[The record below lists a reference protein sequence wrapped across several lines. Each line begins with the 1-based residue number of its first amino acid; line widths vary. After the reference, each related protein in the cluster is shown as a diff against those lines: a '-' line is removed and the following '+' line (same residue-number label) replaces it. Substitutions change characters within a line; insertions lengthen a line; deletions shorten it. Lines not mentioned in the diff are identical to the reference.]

1 MHRILVVD
9 DEPGVR
15 HSFRKLLE
23 NEYLVDTAGDAASAF
38 EKIEAACPDLVF
50 MDIKM
55 PGISGM
61 EALRNIKESY
71 PDVPVVM
78 MTAYGD
84 TQKVIE
90 TIRMGAYDY
99 LVKPLR
105 AENVRDVIAKGLR
118 ARRVLKRSDFTVLGA
133 ETASEESLIVGNS
146 EKMIEV
152 YKLIG
157 QLAYADVTVLVQGES
172 GTGKEL
178 VARAIHRNSRRA
190 KAPFLVVNCAA
201 LPEALLESELFGYD
215 RGAFTGA
222 TDRGKPGKFEVCNGG
237 TFLLDEIGDMSLVT
251 QAKVLRVLQ
260 DGQFQKVGGVED
272 IKVDV
277 RILAAT
283 NKNLEREIE
292 KGRFR
297 EDLFHRLNV
306 VTIHAPALR
315 ERKEDIPDLVKF
327 IIRRFNTQLGVE
339 IKGYAPEFVD
349 ALQAYDWPGNVR
361 ELENV
366 LKKAM
371 VVCQT
376 NILSLDDCHLPKET
390 GTKDHGT
397 DIPAELVSADLA
409 DVAQRYL
416 RQKFTSSEHPF
427 DEVVR
432 EVEKGL
438 IERALQMTG
447 GNQVRASH
455 LLGIARTTLRKKI
468 HDYGITES

>member
-1 MHRILVVD
+1 MYHILVVD

-23 NEYLVDTAGDAASAF
+23 NEYRVDTAEDAATALDT
-38 EKIEAACPDLVF
+38 IAAACPDLVF
-50 MDIKM
+50 MDIRM

-61 EALRNIKESY
+61 EALERIKESY
-71 PDVPVVM
+71 PDVPVIM

-90 TIRMGAYDY
+90 AIRMGAYDY

-105 AENVRDVIAKGLR
+105 ADNVLDVIAKALR
-118 ARRVLKRSDFTVLGA
+118 ARRVLKRSDFTVL
-133 ETASEESLIVGNS
+133 ETEAAGEDNLIIGNS

-157 QLAYADVTVLVQGES
+157 QLAHADVTVLIQGES

-178 VARAIHRNSRRA
+178 VARAIHQHSRRSN
-190 KAPFLVVNCAA
+190 APFLVVNCAA
-201 LPEALLESELFGYD
+201 LPETLLESELFGYE

-222 TDRGKPGKFEVCNGG
+222 TDKGKPGKFEVCNGG

-260 DGQFQKVGGVED
+260 DGRFQKVGGIED
-272 IKVDV
+272 IQVDV

-283 NKNLEREIE
+283 NKYLDAEIAT
-292 KGRFR
+292 GGFR

-306 VTIHAPALR
+306 VTITVPALR
-315 ERKEDIPDLVKF
+315 ERKDDIPALVNF
-327 IIRRFNTQLGVE
+327 MIRRFNAQLGVN

-390 GTKDHGT
+390 GTRDRET
-397 DIPAELVSADLA
+397 ATPMALV
-409 DVAQRYL
+409 DVAHRYMRQRFSY
-416 RQKFTSSEHPF
+416 SEHPF
-427 DEVVR
+427 DDVVR

-468 HDYGITES
+468 ADYGIAGS

>member
-9 DEPGVR
+9 DEPGVC

-23 NEYLVDTAGDAASAF
+23 HEYLVDTAEDAASAL

-55 PGISGM
+55 PGISGI
-61 EALRNIKESY
+61 EALQNIKESH

-78 MTAYGD
+78 MTAHSD

-90 TIRMGAYDY
+90 TIHMGAYDY

-105 AENVRDVIAKGLR
+105 AENVKDVITKGLR
-118 ARRVLKRSDFTVLGA
+118 ARRVLKRSDFTVLGSK
-133 ETASEESLIVGNS
+133 TAIDKSLIVGNS

-157 QLAYADVTVLVQGES
+157 QLAYADVTVLIQGES

-190 KAPFLVVNCAA
+190 DAPFLVVNCAA

-272 IKVDV
+272 VKVDV

-283 NKNLEREIE
+283 NKNLEQEIV

-306 VTIHAPALR
+306 VTIRTPPLR
-315 ERKEDIPDLVKF
+315 ERKEDIPDLLEFV
-327 IIRRFNTQLGVE
+327 IRRFNAQLGVE

-349 ALQAYDWPGNVR
+349 ALQAYNWPGNVR

-366 LKKAM
+366 VKKAM

-376 NILSLDDCHLPKET
+376 NILSLDDCHLPSEAAA
-390 GTKDHGT
+390 KDHRTG
-397 DIPAELVSADLA
+397 IAAEITPADLV

-416 RQKFTSSEHPF
+416 RQQFASSEHPF
-427 DEVVR
+427 DAVVR

-438 IERALQMTG
+438 VERALQMTG

-455 LLGIARTTLRKKI
+455 LLGMARTTLRKKI
-468 HDYGITES
+468 NDYGIKSG

>member
-23 NEYLVDTAGDAASAF
+23 RDYLVDTAEDGASALD
-38 EKIEAACPDLVF
+38 KIEMACPDLVF

-61 EALRNIKESY
+61 EALRRMKEFH

-78 MTAYGD
+78 MTAHGD

-90 TIRMGAYDY
+90 AIREGAYDY
-99 LVKPLR
+99 LMKPLR
-105 AENVRDVIAKGLR
+105 TESVKDVIGKGLR
-118 ARRVLKRSDFTVLGA
+118 ARRVLKRSDFTTLGA
-133 ETASEESLIVGNS
+133 QTTSEESLIVGNS

-157 QLAYADVTVLVQGES
+157 QLAHADVTVLIQGDS

-178 VARAIHRNSRRA
+178 VAWAVHRNSRRC

-201 LPEALLESELFGYD
+201 LPEALLESELFGYE

-222 TDRGKPGKFEVCNGG
+222 SDRAKPGKFEVCNGG
-237 TFLLDEIGDMSLVT
+237 TFLLDEIGDMSPVT

-260 DGQFQKVGGVED
+260 DGQFQKVGGTED

-283 NKNLEREIE
+283 NKDLEREIE

-297 EDLFHRLNV
+297 EDLFHRINV
-306 VTIHAPALR
+306 VKIQIPALR
-315 ERKEDIPDLVKF
+315 ERKEDIPDLLKF
-327 IIRRFNTQLGVE
+327 MIRRFNAQLGVE

-366 LKKAM
+366 VKKAM

-376 NILSLDDCHLPKET
+376 PILSLDDCHLPKET
-390 GTKDHGT
+390 DANGRGT
-397 DIPAELVSADLA
+397 DVTAELTPADLV

-416 RQKFTSSEHPF
+416 QQRFASSEHPF

-438 IERALQMTG
+438 IKRALQMTD

-468 HDYGITES
+468 NEYGIGGG